1 MDIDFITKGFVSA
14 VWAFFTVNH

>member
-14 VWAFFTVNH
+14 VWAFFKVNH